1 MAKFVNT
8 DVLDGAIA
16 VVRTA
21 TKMVALAAQPVGFA
35 DATSAA
41 LASVTMAPADFAA
54 PYLGAVDGRR
64 TTAAAKSGVA
74 VSAAGTA
81 NFVALTDPGTS
92 RLLYVTTCPAQALSL
107 GGTVSFSAWDVE
119 FGNPV

>member
-1 MAKFVNT
+1 VAKFVNT

-21 TKMVALAAQPVGFA
+21 TKMVALTAQPA
-35 DATSAA
+35 DYPTATAQA

-54 PYLGAVDGRR
+54 PYLGLVDGRR
-64 TTAAAKSGVA
+64 TTVGAKSGVA
-74 VSAAGTA
+74 VGTAGTA

-92 RLLYVTTCPAQALSL
+92 RLLYVTTCPAQALAV
-107 GGTVSFSAWDVE
+107 GGTVSFSTWDVE